1 MDTTVMVI
9 DIMVIITRVK
19 VMLMLMF
26 TLSASAILS
35 NAGNSAS
42 STLTFNR
49 FGVISH
55 LIF

>member
-9 DIMVIITRVK
+9 NTRVK
-19 VMLMLMF
+19 VMTMLMF

-35 NAGNSAS
+35 SAGNSAS

-49 FGVISH
+49 S
-55 LIF
+55 

>member
-1 MDTTVMVI
+1 MDIVVMVINTRVI
-9 DIMVIITRVK
+9 DIMVIIIRVK
-19 VMLMLMF
+19 VMLMPMF

-49 FGVISH
+49 S
-55 LIF
+55 

>member
-1 MDTTVMVI
+1 MVMSIINIVVI
-9 DIMVIITRVK
+9 VINTRVK
-19 VMLMLMF
+19 VMTTLMF

-49 FGVISH
+49 S
-55 LIF
+55 

>member
-1 MDTTVMVI
+1 MDTAVMVI
-9 DIMVIITRVK
+9 NTRVK
-19 VMLMLMF
+19 VMTTLMF

-49 FGVISH
+49 S
-55 LIF
+55 